1 MARLNPTLR
10 AELAA
15 EPPRATPRADDN
27 AVSAVPPGAAYGA
40 RSHWTLF
47 VLLLVYTMAFIDR
60 QILGLLVQPIK
71 QELGVS
77 DTAMG
82 LLGGLSFALFYSL
95 LGIPFGRYAD
105 RANRRNFVAWCCAA
119 WSGMTALC
127 GMASGYWTLF
137 LARVGVAVGEAGC
150 TAPSASMVA
159 DHYPPRLRGRAM
171 GVYWLGPQL
180 GILLGLT
187 IGGWIAHHHGWRAA
201 FLWMSIPGV
210 LAALLLRLTAVE
222 PLRGRWEQP
231 PAGAHALAAPPREP
245 MSVLVRSLWASRAF
259 RWTTL
264 AGLTMGFAGYGIGLW
279 MPAFLV
285 RSHGMTLQ
293 GAGIVMG
300 LLGGVAAM
308 LGSLT
313 GGWLSDR
320 LGQRNARWRL
330 GVPFIGCVLSV
341 PAALAFFAWPAGTG
355 WTLGDVAVPRAIV
368 AYLVFGVFAVWWTA
382 PVYAV
387 LAELIAPHRRVT
399 ALAFFNLGMTMVG
412 GGLGP
417 LFTGALSDL
426 LVPALGQEALR
437 WSLAASSAGCYA
449 LGAVAFVLA
458 LRAYARERA
467 APSQA

>member
-1 MARLNPTLR
+1 MTDTYICDLVRTPP
-10 AELAA
+10 AA
-15 EPPRATPRADDN
+15 SAATAPA
-27 AVSAVPPGAAYGA
+27 ALPGAAYGA
-40 RSHWTLF
+40 RSHWTLL

-71 QELGVS
+71 QEFGVS

-82 LLGGLSFALFYSL
+82 ILGGLSFALFYSL
-95 LGIPFGRYAD
+95 LGIPFGRHAD

-127 GMASGYWTLF
+127 GLATGYWTLF

-150 TAPSASMVA
+150 TAPSVSMVA
-159 DHYPPRLRGRAM
+159 DHYPPRQRGRAM

-201 FLWMSIPGV
+201 FLSMSIPGV
-210 LAALLLRLTAVE
+210 LGALLLRLSTVE
-222 PLRGRWEQP
+222 PLRGRWEQ
-231 PAGAHALAAPPREP
+231 GAADSVAPPREP
-245 MSVLVRSLWASRAF
+245 LAALVRDLWASRAF

-300 LLGGVAAM
+300 LLGGAAAM
-308 LGSLT
+308 LGSLS

-320 LGQRNARWRL
+320 LGQRDARWRL
-330 GVPFIGCVLSV
+330 GVPLVGCVLSV

-355 WTLGDVAVPRAIV
+355 WALGDIAVPRAVGI
-368 AYLVFGVFAVWWTA
+368 YLLFGVFAVWWTA

-387 LAELIAPHRRVT
+387 LAELVAPHRRVT
-399 ALAFFNLGMTMVG
+399 AMAIFNLGMTMIG

-417 LFTGALSDL
+417 LLTGALSDL
-426 LVPALGQEALR
+426 LAPSLGQEALR
-437 WSLAASSAGCYA
+437 WALAASSGGCYA
-449 LGAVAFVLA
+449 LGALAFVLA

-467 APSQA
+467 ASPAQ